1 MKERTEYLL
10 QQTAQMVNTSR
21 SEDAAQ
27 QAVVSRMVVRLPPF
41 WPEQPAMWFAQA
53 EAQFTL
59 AGISTENTKFC
70 YIISQLDHQ
79 YATVVEDIIRSPPE
93 THPYSTLKAELVRRL
108 SPSSEQRIRQLLT
121 CEEMGDRKPSH
132 FLRYLKSLA
141 PDVSENVLRTIW
153 TSRLPPNI
161 QTFLAGQNETELN
174 AAALCAD
181 RMSEVGAQPTLSSMD
196 QNTGRR

>member
-1 MKERTEYLL
+1 VGLEERTEYLL

-70 YIISQLDHQ
+70 Y
-79 YATVVEDIIRSPPE
+79 
-93 THPYSTLKAELVRRL
+93 
-108 SPSSEQRIRQLLT
+108 
-121 CEEMGDRKPSH
+121 
-132 FLRYLKSLA
+132 SL
-141 PDVSENVLRTIW
+141 NL
-153 TSRLPPNI
+153 
-161 QTFLAGQNETELN
+161 
-174 AAALCAD
+174 
-181 RMSEVGAQPTLSSMD
+181 
-196 QNTGRR
+196 